1 MSVFKQLQVKQ
12 LSLLALACVLSAG
25 PALAQ
30 DIDDAPNWAYAVGSS
45 PIPGDTVFTLPGAER
60 SFTLKEIGEIYGPA
74 DWFPD
79 MHPPMPDIVANGRYP
94 NVWACSL
101 CHYPNGKGRPENAP
115 IAGLPRDYFI
125 QQLKDFRETRRTS
138 AQQRKFNTSLM
149 VSIALGL
156 TEEEIEAAA
165 EYYSSMPWTP
175 WIKVVETEKVPKTRT
190 ILGMYVPL
198 EGDAAGMEPIGM
210 RIIEVPEDSERVE
223 MLRDPRIGFI
233 AYVPVG
239 AVAKG
244 KELVTTGAGKTIQCA
259 ICHGA
264 DLNGLA
270 LVPGIAGRSP
280 SYFVRQLYD
289 IREGARAGVAAA
301 LMQPVVANLTVDDML
316 YIAAYT
322 ASLPVPSSGHASD

>member
-1 MSVFKQLQVKQ
+1 MSVFKQLQLKHVSQ
-12 LSLLALACVLSAG
+12 LALACVLSAG
-25 PALAQ
+25 TALAQ
-30 DIDDAPNWAYAVGSS
+30 NIKDAPDWAYAVGS
-45 PIPGDTVFTLPGAER
+45 PPVPGDTVFTLPGAER
-60 SFTLKEIGEIYGPA
+60 SFTLDEIREIYGPA

-79 MHPPMPDIVANGRYP
+79 THPTMPDIVANGRYP
-94 NVWACSL
+94 KVWACAL

-125 QQLKDFRETRRTS
+125 QQLHDFREGRRAS
-138 AQQRKFNTSLM
+138 AQQRKFNTNTM
-149 VSIALGL
+149 ITMALAM

-165 EYYSSMPWTP
+165 DYYSSMPWTP
-175 WIKVVETEKVPKTRT
+175 WIRVVETREVPKTRT

-198 EGDAAGMEPIGM
+198 EGAAAGMEPLGM
-210 RIIEVPEDSERVE
+210 RIIEIPEDTERVE
-223 MLRDPRIGFI
+223 MLRDPSLGFI

-239 AVAKG
+239 AVEKG

-264 DLNGLA
+264 DLNGLG

-280 SYFVRQLYD
+280 SYAMRQLYD
-289 IREGARAGVAAA
+289 IRERARVGLGAA

-322 ASLPVPSSGHASD
+322 ASLPVPSE